1 MIRLT
6 NVSYLCI
13 AISTYV
19 LLNIIGA
26 GQCYGED
33 KTLKNHLIK
42 EYTSPKG
49 NIIVRHYVDGYE
61 ICPDGDIWLYSKKNP
76 SKKALLFSYERDADV
91 LISPDEKWLVI
102 NYRAGCNVTDAN
114 LYKQIKDLKYEYVTS
129 LNDFAWDLFRV
140 THKQYKIPD
149 FFHNYA
155 EAVLWSSDSKSVMIE
170 IYGHDDISPKKL
182 EPWYCIYDLT
192 TGKMTLDFNRIFNRD
207 TYHPN
212 GEAKG
217 RELFTY

>member
-1 MIRLT
+1 MNRTIS
-6 NVSYLCI
+6 VPYLFVVI
-13 AISTYV
+13 TFYV
-19 LLNIIGA
+19 LLPVLEIE
-26 GQCYGED
+26 QCYGED

-91 LISPDEKWLVI
+91 LISPDEKWLII
-102 NYRAGCNVTDAN
+102 NYRAGTTDTDA
-114 LYKQIKDLKYEYVTS
+114 LLFKKVKDLEYEEIDY
-129 LNDFAWDLFRV
+129 LNDKAWDLFRK
-140 THKQYKIPD
+140 THRQYKIPQ
-149 FFHNYA
+149 FGHSYA

-170 IYGHDDISPKKL
+170 IYGHDDLSQKNL

-192 TGKMTLDFNRIFNRD
+192 TGKMTLDFNRVFNRD

-212 GEAKG
+212 GRAKG
-217 RELFTY
+217 RKLYHS